1 MKRKE
6 KRNKVLLLTL
16 TGIAGFFVSSCSST
30 KYLNEGEA
38 LYTKGVIE
46 VESKEMSKSQRKE
59 IAESLEDQLRPLP
72 NSGFLGLHP
81 KLFFYNLGGNPEKT
95 NKLRRWM
102 RNSLGEPPVLFDQ
115 VDMEHNQAILMNR
128 MENDGYFGVQ
138 VAYDTIKVSDKK
150 KGALYTIQPGTQYKI
165 NEVTFLNDSTPLQ
178 QTIYE
183 AGKRWTRLR
192 KDRPYNLDQIKEER
206 VRFDNYVKNKGYF
219 YFSPNNLLVQVDST
233 VGNHQVN
240 LFVKVKED
248 TPALATKAYTIGNV
262 YIFSDY
268 SLANTHVKEDLQ
280 QAQVYKDFKIVDP
293 QSKFKPRIYDHT
305 IYFEKGE
312 LYNRN
317 DHNLSLN
324 RLVNLGVFKYVKN
337 QFELS
342 DSINNTLDVYY
353 YLTPDN
359 PKSIRL
365 ELLGKTNSAS
375 YNGAELNLNWSH
387 KNFFKG
393 AELFSASLYGGADFQ
408 MSSKNKGFNVYKIGL
423 ETSLT
428 WPRLIAPGNFHSSSG
443 YIPRTRA
450 TLGGEYLER
459 SQLYSLTSFKG
470 SWGYLW
476 KENVRKEH
484 QFNVL
489 EVNYVTP
496 QNVTDLYKQTAEG
509 NPSLERVLDKQLIF
523 GPTYTYTYTNTMN
536 QHKKNTIYY
545 RGGLDFSGNITGL
558 IMGADVDKDKEKN
571 ILGVPFSQ
579 YVKTEHDFRHYLKLS
594 KTSQLVSRV
603 HAGVGYAYGNS
614 KNLPYTKQFYVGG
627 SNSIRAFRAR
637 TLGPGSFD
645 PGSFDAKFIPDQ
657 SGDMLLEFNLEYRK
671 KLVSIIHGALF
682 IDGGNIW
689 NLNEISDRPGGK
701 ISGDFYKEIALG
713 AGAGLRFDITFLV
726 VRFDF
731 AFPLRIPYNEPG
743 ERWVVKDIN
752 FGSGKWRKDN
762 LMFNLAIGYPF

>member
-1 MKRKE
+1 MKLK
-6 KRNKVLLLTL
+6 KKTNVLLFTL
-16 TGIAGFFVSSCSST
+16 TGIAGFFISSCSST
-30 KYLNEGEA
+30 KYIEDGEA
-38 LYTKGVIE
+38 LYTKGVVDIDGEE
-46 VESKEMSKSQRKE
+46 VDKAKKKELE
-59 IAESLEDQLRPLP
+59 ESLQSLLRPEP
-72 NSGFLGLHP
+72 NASFLGFRP
-81 KLFFYNLGGNPEKT
+81 KLFFYNLGGDPTKT
-95 NKLRRWM
+95 NKVRRWL
-102 RNSLGEPPVLFDQ
+102 RNSMGQPPVLFSQ
-115 VDMEHNQAILMNR
+115 VDMEHNQAILVNR
-128 MENDGYFGVQ
+128 MENDGYFNVQ
-138 VAYDTIKVSDKK
+138 VAYDTLQVGEKK
-150 KGALYTIQPGTQYKI
+150 KGAKYSVHPGVQFTI
-165 NEVTFLNDSTPLQ
+165 NDVTFLNDSTPLQ

-183 AGKRWTRLR
+183 AGNRWTRLK

-219 YFSPNNLLVQVDST
+219 YFSPDNLLVQVDST
-233 VGNHQVN
+233 VGNHKVN
-240 LFVKVKED
+240 LFVKVKDD
-248 TPALATKAYTIGNV
+248 TPVLATKAYTINKV
-262 YIFSDY
+262 YIFPDY
-268 SLANTHVKEDLQ
+268 SLAETDIKRDIQNAKSHNGFE
-280 QAQVYKDFKIVDP
+280 IIDP
-293 QSKFKPRIYDHT
+293 KNKFKPSIYDRT
-305 IYFEKGE
+305 VYLEEGE

-337 QFELS
+337 QFELV
-342 DSINNTLDVYY
+342 DSVSNKLDVYY
-353 YLTPDN
+353 FLTPDN

-365 ELLGKTNSAS
+365 EMLGKTNSSS
-375 YNGAELNLNWSH
+375 YNGAELKVNWSH

-393 AELFSASLYGGADFQ
+393 AELFSVSAYGGADFQ
-408 MSSKNKGFNVYKIGL
+408 MSSKNKGYNVYKTGM
-423 ETSLT
+423 EASLT
-428 WPRLIAPGNFHSSSG
+428 WPRLIAPWNFHSSSG

-459 SQLYSLTSFKG
+459 SKLYSLTSFKG

-496 QNVTDLYKQTAEG
+496 QNITDLYRETAAG

-536 QHKKNTIYY
+536 QFKKNTFYY

-558 IMGADVDKDKEKN
+558 IMGADVDKDKEKS

-579 YVKTEHDFRHYLKLS
+579 YFKTEHDFRHYLKLS
-594 KTSQLVSRV
+594 KTAQFVSRI
-603 HAGVGYAYGNS
+603 HAGIGYAYGNS
-614 KNLPYTKQFYVGG
+614 KNLPYTKQFFVGG

-637 TLGPGSFD
+637 TLGPGSFN
-645 PGSFDAKFIPDQ
+645 PNSFDAKFIPDQ
-657 SGDMLLEFNLEYRK
+657 SGDLLFEFNFEYRK

-682 IDGGNIW
+682 LDGGNIW
-689 NLNEISDRPGGK
+689 NLNEVSDRPGGK

-731 AFPLRIPYNEPG
+731 AFPLRVPYNEPG

>member
-1 MKRKE
+1 MKLK
-6 KRNKVLLLTL
+6 KKSNVLLFTL
-16 TGIAGFFVSSCSST
+16 TGIAGFFISSCSST
-30 KYLNEGEA
+30 KYIEDGEA
-38 LYTKGVIE
+38 LYTKGVVDIE
-46 VESKEMSKSQRKE
+46 GNEVNKAKKKELE
-59 IAESLEDQLRPLP
+59 ESLESLLRPEP
-72 NSGFLGLHP
+72 NASFLGFRP
-81 KLFFYNLGGNPEKT
+81 KLFFYNLGGDPAKT
-95 NKLRRWM
+95 NKVRRWF
-102 RNSLGEPPVLFDQ
+102 RNSMGQPPVLFSQ
-115 VDMEHNQAILMNR
+115 VDMEHNQAILVNR
-128 MENDGYFGVQ
+128 MENNGYFNVQ
-138 VAYDTIKVSDKK
+138 VDYDSIQEGVKKIGAKYTVHTGMQFTIND
-150 KGALYTIQPGTQYKI
+150 
-165 NEVTFLNDSTPLQ
+165 VTFLNDSTPLQ
-178 QTIYE
+178 QAIYD
-183 AGKRWTRLR
+183 AGNRWTRLR
-192 KDRPYNLDQIKEER
+192 KDHPYNLDQIKEER

-219 YFSPNNLLVQVDST
+219 YFSPDNLLVQVDST
-233 VGNHQVN
+233 VGNHKVN

-248 TPALATKAYTIGNV
+248 TPVLATKAYTINKV

-268 SLANTHVKEDLQ
+268 SLAETDSKRDIQTATL
-280 QAQVYKDFKIVDP
+280 YKGFEIIDP
-293 QSKFKPRIYDHT
+293 KNKFKPSIYDRT
-305 IYFEKGE
+305 VYLEEGE

-337 QFELS
+337 QFELV
-342 DSINNTLDVYY
+342 DSVQNKLDVYY
-353 YLTPDN
+353 FLTPDS

-375 YNGAELNLNWSH
+375 YNGAELKVNWSH

-393 AELFSASLYGGADFQ
+393 AELFSVSAYGGADFQ
-408 MSSKNKGFNVYKIGL
+408 MSSKNKGYNVYKTGL

-428 WPRLIAPGNFHSSSG
+428 WPRLIAPWNFHSSSG

-459 SQLYSLTSFKG
+459 SKLYSLTSFKG

-496 QNVTDLYKQTAEG
+496 QNITDLYRETAAG

-536 QHKKNTIYY
+536 QFKKNTFYY

-558 IMGADVDKDKEKN
+558 IMGANTDKGEEKS

-579 YVKTEHDFRHYLKLS
+579 YFKTEHDFRHYLKLS
-594 KTSQLVSRV
+594 RTSQFVSRI
-603 HAGVGYAYGNS
+603 HAGIGYAYGNS

-627 SNSIRAFRAR
+627 SNSVRAFRAR
-637 TLGPGSFD
+637 TLGPGSFN
-645 PGSFDAKFIPDQ
+645 PNSFDAKFIPDQ
-657 SGDMLLEFNLEYRK
+657 SGDLLFEFNFEYRK

-682 IDGGNIW
+682 LDGGNIW
-689 NLNEISDRPGGK
+689 NLNEVSDRPGGK
-701 ISGDFYKEIALG
+701 FSGDFYKEIALG

-731 AFPLRIPYNEPG
+731 AFPLRVPYNEPG

>member
-1 MKRKE
+1 MKLK
-6 KRNKVLLLTL
+6 KKNSVLLLTI
-16 TGIAGFFVSSCSST
+16 TGIAGFFISSCSST
-30 KYLNEGEA
+30 KYIPEDDA
-38 LYTKGVIE
+38 LYTKGI
-46 VESKEMSKSQRKE
+46 VELEETELGKSKQKE
-59 IAESLEDQLRPLP
+59 IEESLESLLRPEP
-72 NSGFLGLHP
+72 NSSFLGFRP
-81 KLFFYNLGGNPEKT
+81 KLFFYNLGGDPTKT
-95 NKLRRWM
+95 NKVRRWM
-102 RNSLGEPPVLFDQ
+102 RNSLGEPPVLFSQ
-115 VDMEHNQAILMNR
+115 VDLEHNRAILVNR
-128 MENDGYFGVQ
+128 MENDGYFNVR
-138 VAYDTIKVSDKK
+138 VKADTLKVSEKK
-150 KGALYTIQPGTQYKI
+150 KAAQYTIVPGTQFTI
-165 NEVTFLNDSTPLQ
+165 NDVTFLNDSTPLQ
-178 QTIYE
+178 QAIYD
-183 AGKRWTRLR
+183 AGNRWTRLR
-192 KDRPYNLDQIKEER
+192 KDKPYNLEQIKEER
-206 VRFDNYVKNKGYF
+206 VRFDNYVKNKGYY

-233 VGNHQVN
+233 VGNHKVN

-248 TPALATKAYTIGNV
+248 TPVLATKAYTINKV

-268 SLANTHVKEDLQ
+268 SLADTDIKRDIKT
-280 QAQVYKDFKIVDP
+280 AQTYKGFEIIDP
-293 QSKFKPRIYDHT
+293 KNKFKPSIYDRT
-305 IYFEKGE
+305 VYLEEGE

-337 QFELS
+337 QFELA
-342 DSINNTLDVYY
+342 DTVNNKLDVYY
-353 YLTPDN
+353 FLTPDN

-375 YNGAELNLNWSH
+375 YSGAELNVNWSH
-387 KNFFKG
+387 KNFLKG
-393 AELFSASLYGGADFQ
+393 AELFSVSAYGGADFQ
-408 MSSKNKGFNVYKIGL
+408 MSSKNKGYNVYKAGL
-423 ETSLT
+423 EASLT

-443 YIPRTRA
+443 YIPRTKA

-470 SWGYLW
+470 SWGYMW

-484 QFNVL
+484 HFNAL

-496 QNVTDLYKQTAEG
+496 QNVTDLYRETAAG

-536 QHKKNTIYY
+536 QYKKHTIYY

-558 IMGADVDKDKEKN
+558 IMGADVDKDKEKS

-594 KTSQLVSRV
+594 RTSQLVSRI
-603 HAGVGYAYGNS
+603 HAGIGYAYGNS

-645 PGSFDAKFIPDQ
+645 PSSFDAKFIPDQ
-657 SGDMLLEFNLEYRK
+657 SGDMLLEFNFEYRK

-689 NLNEISDRPGGK
+689 NLNEVSDRPGGK

-731 AFPLRIPYNEPG
+731 AFPLRVPYNEPG

>member
-1 MKRKE
+1 MKLK
-6 KRNKVLLLTL
+6 KKTNVLLFTL
-16 TGIAGFFVSSCSST
+16 TGIAGFFISSCSST
-30 KYLNEGEA
+30 KYIEDGEA
-38 LYTKGVIE
+38 LYTKGVVDIDGEE
-46 VESKEMSKSQRKE
+46 VDKAKKKELE
-59 IAESLEDQLRPLP
+59 ESLQSLLRPEP
-72 NSGFLGLHP
+72 NASFLGFRP
-81 KLFFYNLGGNPEKT
+81 KLFFYNLGGDPTKT
-95 NKLRRWM
+95 NKVRRWL
-102 RNSLGEPPVLFDQ
+102 RNSMGQPPVLFSQ
-115 VDMEHNQAILMNR
+115 VDMEHNQAILVNR
-128 MENDGYFGVQ
+128 MENDGYFNVQ
-138 VAYDTIKVSDKK
+138 VAYDTLQVGEKK
-150 KGALYTIQPGTQYKI
+150 KGAKYSVHPGVQFTI
-165 NEVTFLNDSTPLQ
+165 NDVTFLNDSTPLQ

-183 AGKRWTRLR
+183 AGNRWTRLK

-219 YFSPNNLLVQVDST
+219 YFSPDNLLVQVDST
-233 VGNHQVN
+233 VGNHKVN
-240 LFVKVKED
+240 LFVKVKDD
-248 TPALATKAYTIGNV
+248 TPVLATKAYTINKV
-262 YIFSDY
+262 YIFPDY
-268 SLANTHVKEDLQ
+268 SLAETDIKRDIQNAKSYNGFE
-280 QAQVYKDFKIVDP
+280 IIDP
-293 QSKFKPRIYDHT
+293 KNKFKPSIYDRT
-305 IYFEKGE
+305 VYLEEGE

-337 QFELS
+337 QFELV
-342 DSINNTLDVYY
+342 DSVSNKLDVYY
-353 YLTPDN
+353 FLTPDN

-365 ELLGKTNSAS
+365 EMLGKTNSAS
-375 YNGAELNLNWSH
+375 YNGAELKVNWSH

-393 AELFSASLYGGADFQ
+393 AELFSVSAYGGADFQ
-408 MSSKNKGFNVYKIGL
+408 MSSKNKGYNVYKTGM
-423 ETSLT
+423 EASLT
-428 WPRLIAPGNFHSSSG
+428 WPRLIAPWNFHSSSG

-459 SQLYSLTSFKG
+459 SKLYSLTSFKG

-496 QNVTDLYKQTAEG
+496 QNITDLYRETAAG

-536 QHKKNTIYY
+536 QFKKNTFYY

-558 IMGADVDKDKEKN
+558 IMGADVDKDKEKS

-579 YVKTEHDFRHYLKLS
+579 YFKTEHDFRHYLKLS
-594 KTSQLVSRV
+594 KTAQFVSRI
-603 HAGVGYAYGNS
+603 HAGIGYAYGNS
-614 KNLPYTKQFYVGG
+614 KNLPYTKQFFVGG

-637 TLGPGSFD
+637 TLGPGSFN
-645 PGSFDAKFIPDQ
+645 PNSFDAKFIPDQ
-657 SGDMLLEFNLEYRK
+657 SGDLLFEFNFEYRK

-682 IDGGNIW
+682 LDGGNIW
-689 NLNEISDRPGGK
+689 NLNEVSDRPGGK

-731 AFPLRIPYNEPG
+731 AFPLRVPYNEPG

>member
-1 MKRKE
+1 MRLKKKTNR
-6 KRNKVLLLTL
+6 VLLFTVA
-16 TGIAGFFVSSCSST
+16 GIAGFFISSCSST
-30 KYLNEGEA
+30 KYLEEGQV

-46 VESKEMSKSQRKE
+46 VDNTQGSKAQKKE
-59 IAESLEDQLRPLP
+59 IEESLDGLLRPEP
-72 NSGFLGLHP
+72 NASILGFRT
-81 KLFFYNLGGNPEKT
+81 KLFFYNLGGDPTKT
-95 NKLRRWM
+95 GKIRQWF
-102 RNSLGEPPVLFDQ
+102 RNSLGEPPVLFNQ
-115 VDMEHNQAILMNR
+115 VDMQHNQAILVNR
-128 MENDGYFGVQ
+128 MENNGFFNVQ
-138 VAYDTIKVSDKK
+138 VAYDTLKVSEKK
-150 KGALYTIQPGTQYKI
+150 KGALYTVKPGPQFTI

-178 QTIYE
+178 QAIHD
-183 AGKRWTRLR
+183 AGMRWTRLR
-192 KDRPYNLDQIKEER
+192 KDKAYSLDVIKEER

-233 VGNHQVN
+233 VGNNKVN

-248 TPALATKAYTIGNV
+248 TPVLATKAYTINKIYV
-262 YIFSDY
+262 FSDY
-268 SLANTHVKEDLQ
+268 SLAETDVKRDIKTAE
-280 QAQVYKDFKIVDP
+280 AYKDFEIIDP
-293 QSKFKPRIYDHT
+293 KKKFKPSIYDRT
-305 IYFEKGE
+305 IYLGEGE

-337 QFELS
+337 QFELV
-342 DSINNTLDVYY
+342 DTLNNKLDVYY
-353 YLTPDN
+353 FLTPDN

-375 YNGAELNLNWSH
+375 YNGAELNVNWSH
-387 KNFFKG
+387 KNIFRG
-393 AELFSASLYGGADFQ
+393 AELFSVSAYGGADFQ
-408 MSSKNKGFNVYKIGL
+408 MSSKNKGYNVYKVGM

-443 YIPRTRA
+443 YVPRTRA
-450 TLGGEYLER
+450 MLGGEYLER

-470 SWGYLW
+470 SWGYMW
-476 KENVRKEH
+476 KENARKEH
-484 QFNVL
+484 QLNAL
-489 EVNYVTP
+489 EINYVTP
-496 QNVTDLYKQTAEG
+496 QNITDLYRETAAG

-536 QHKKNTIYY
+536 QYKKNTFYY
-545 RGGLDFSGNITGL
+545 RGGLDLSGNITGL
-558 IMGADVDKDKEKN
+558 VMGADVDGDNEKA

-579 YVKTEHDFRHYLKLS
+579 YIKTEHDFRHYLRLS
-594 KTSQLVSRV
+594 KTSQLVSRI
-603 HAGVGYAYGNS
+603 HAGIGYAYGNS

-637 TLGPGSFD
+637 TLGPGNFN
-645 PGSFDAKFIPDQ
+645 PNSFDAKFIPDQ
-657 SGDMLLEFNLEYRK
+657 SGDMLLEFNFEYRK

-689 NLNEISDRPGGK
+689 NLNEVSDRLGGK

-731 AFPLRIPYNEPG
+731 AFPLRVPYNEPG
-743 ERWVVKDIN
+743 ERWVVKDID
-752 FGSGKWRKDN
+752 FGSGRWRKDN

>member
-1 MKRKE
+1 MKLK
-6 KRNKVLLLTL
+6 KKTNVLLFTL
-16 TGIAGFFVSSCSST
+16 TGIAGFFISSCSST
-30 KYLNEGEA
+30 KYIEDGEA
-38 LYTKGVIE
+38 LYTKGVVDIDGEE
-46 VESKEMSKSQRKE
+46 VDKAKKKELE
-59 IAESLEDQLRPLP
+59 ESLQSLLRPEP
-72 NSGFLGLHP
+72 NASFLGFRP
-81 KLFFYNLGGNPEKT
+81 KLFFYNLGGDPTKT
-95 NKLRRWM
+95 NKVRRWL
-102 RNSLGEPPVLFDQ
+102 RNSMGQPPVLFSQ
-115 VDMEHNQAILMNR
+115 VDMEHNQAILVNR
-128 MENDGYFGVQ
+128 MENDGYFNVQ
-138 VAYDTIKVSDKK
+138 VAYDTLQVGEKK
-150 KGALYTIQPGTQYKI
+150 KGAKYSVLPGVQFTI
-165 NEVTFLNDSTPLQ
+165 NDVTFLNDSTPLQ

-183 AGKRWTRLR
+183 AGNRWTRLK

-219 YFSPNNLLVQVDST
+219 YFSPDNLLVQVDST
-233 VGNHQVN
+233 VGNHKVN
-240 LFVKVKED
+240 LFVKVKDD
-248 TPALATKAYTIGNV
+248 TPVLATKAYTINKV
-262 YIFSDY
+262 YIFPDY
-268 SLANTHVKEDLQ
+268 SLAETDIKRDIQNAKSYNGFE
-280 QAQVYKDFKIVDP
+280 IIDP
-293 QSKFKPRIYDHT
+293 KNKFKPSIYDRT
-305 IYFEKGE
+305 VYLEEGE

-337 QFELS
+337 QFELV
-342 DSINNTLDVYY
+342 DSVSNKLDVYY
-353 YLTPDN
+353 FLTPDN

-365 ELLGKTNSAS
+365 EMLGKTNSAS
-375 YNGAELNLNWSH
+375 YNGAELKVNWSH

-393 AELFSASLYGGADFQ
+393 AELFSVSAYGGADFQ
-408 MSSKNKGFNVYKIGL
+408 MSSKNKGYNVYKTGM
-423 ETSLT
+423 EASLT
-428 WPRLIAPGNFHSSSG
+428 WPRLIAPWNFHSSSG

-459 SQLYSLTSFKG
+459 SKLYSLTSFKG

-496 QNVTDLYKQTAEG
+496 QNITDLYRETAAG

-536 QHKKNTIYY
+536 QFKKNTFYY

-558 IMGADVDKDKEKN
+558 IMGADVDKDKEKS

-579 YVKTEHDFRHYLKLS
+579 YFKTEHDFRHYLKLS
-594 KTSQLVSRV
+594 KTAQFVSRI
-603 HAGVGYAYGNS
+603 HAGIGYAYGNS
-614 KNLPYTKQFYVGG
+614 KNLPYTKQFFVGG

-637 TLGPGSFD
+637 TLGPGSFN
-645 PGSFDAKFIPDQ
+645 PNSFDAKFIPDQ
-657 SGDMLLEFNLEYRK
+657 SGDLLFEFNFEYRK

-682 IDGGNIW
+682 LDGGNIW
-689 NLNEISDRPGGK
+689 NLNEVSDRPGGK

-731 AFPLRIPYNEPG
+731 AFPLRVPYNEPG

>member
-1 MKRKE
+1 MKLK
-6 KRNKVLLLTL
+6 KNNSILLWTI
-16 TGIAGFFVSSCSST
+16 TGIAGFFLSSCSST
-30 KYLNEGEA
+30 KYIPEGEA
-38 LYTKGVIE
+38 LYTKGIVEIE
-46 VESKEMSKSQRKE
+46 GTELGKSKKKE
-59 IAESLEDQLRPLP
+59 IEEALEVLLRPEP
-72 NSGFLGLHP
+72 NSSFLGFRP
-81 KLFFYNLGGNPEKT
+81 KLFFHNLGGDPAKT
-95 NKLRRWM
+95 SKVRRWM
-102 RNSLGEPPVLFDQ
+102 RNSLGEPPVLFSQ
-115 VDMEHNQAILMNR
+115 VDLEHNQAILVNR
-128 MENDGYFGVQ
+128 MENDGYFNVRVQ
-138 VAYDTIKVSDKK
+138 PDTLTINEKK
-150 KGALYTIQPGTQYKI
+150 KAAQYTINPGAQFTI

-183 AGKRWTRLR
+183 AGNRWTRLK
-192 KDRPYNLDQIKEER
+192 KDKPYNLEQIKEER

-219 YFSPNNLLVQVDST
+219 YFSPNNLLVQVDSA
-233 VGNHQVN
+233 VGNHKVN

-248 TPALATKAYTIGNV
+248 TPEMAKKAYTINKV

-268 SLANTHVKEDLQ
+268 SLADTDIKRDIQ
-280 QAQVYKDFKIVDP
+280 TAQSYKGFEIVDP
-293 QSKFKPRIYDHT
+293 KNKFKSRIYDRT
-305 IYFEKGE
+305 VYLEEGE

-337 QFELS
+337 QFELA
-342 DSINNTLDVYY
+342 DSITNKLDVYY
-353 YLTPDN
+353 FLTPDS

-375 YNGAELNLNWSH
+375 YNGAELNVNWSH
-387 KNFFKG
+387 KNFLKG
-393 AELFSASLYGGADFQ
+393 AELFSVSAYGGADFQ
-408 MSSKNKGFNVYKIGL
+408 MSSKNKGYNVYKGGL
-423 ETSLT
+423 EASLT

-450 TLGGEYLER
+450 MIGGEYLER
-459 SQLYSLTSFKG
+459 SQLYSLISFKG

-484 QFNVL
+484 QFNAL

-496 QNVTDLYKQTAEG
+496 QNITDLYRETATG

-536 QHKKNTIYY
+536 KYKKNTIYY

-558 IMGADVDKDKEKN
+558 FMGADVEKDKEKA

-579 YVKTEHDFRHYLKLS
+579 YVKTEHDFRHYLKLG
-594 KTSQLVSRV
+594 KTAQLVSRI
-603 HAGVGYAYGNS
+603 HAGIGYAYGNS
-614 KNLPYTKQFYVGG
+614 TNLPYTKQFYVGG

-637 TLGPGSFD
+637 TLGPGNFD
-645 PGSFDAKFIPDQ
+645 PNSFEAKFIPDQ
-657 SGDMLLEFNLEYRK
+657 SGDMLLEFNFEYRK

-682 IDGGNIW
+682 VDGGNIW
-689 NLNEISDRPGGK
+689 NLNEVSDRPGGK

-731 AFPLRIPYNEPG
+731 AFPLRVPYNEPG

-752 FGSGKWRKDN
+752 FGNGKWRKDN